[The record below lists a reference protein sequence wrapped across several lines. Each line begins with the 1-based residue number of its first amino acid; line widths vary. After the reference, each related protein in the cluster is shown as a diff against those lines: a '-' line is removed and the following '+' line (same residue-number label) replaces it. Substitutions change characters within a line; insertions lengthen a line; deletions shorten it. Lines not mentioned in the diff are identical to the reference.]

1 MVVLPSVRL
10 AGPSGTSNVAVR
22 SLGGEPRVV
31 KAKSTRERET
41 ARYSMLTSA
50 EAEAEN
56 SSLPSNCACRYAVS
70 LVPSLGR

>member
-10 AGPSGTSNVAVR
+10 AGPSGTSNVAAR

-31 KAKSTRERET
+31 KEKSTRERET

-50 EAEAEN
+50 EAEN
-56 SSLPSNCACRYAVS
+56 SSLPSNCPCKYAVS